1 MEKINLNEFKGLFDV
16 NCRKILL
23 QLKHKFGELFLPV
36 NQRDFTLD
44 EEGIYIAF
52 DDVEMMYKV
61 TEDTE
66 MYKFEDD
73 LGGTVIHIPGEG
85 LELYISII

>member
-36 NQRDFTLD
+36 NKRDFVLD
-44 EEGIYIAF
+44 DEGIYISL
-52 DDVEMMYKV
+52 DDMEMTYKV
-61 TEDTE
+61 TENTE
-66 MYKFEDD
+66 MYKFIDD
-73 LGGTVIHIPGEG
+73 LGCTVIQIPSDE
-85 LELYISII
+85 LELNISII